1 MSEKDTLKQKRQ
13 NVIKKVSVQKQLA
26 PPKLKLLFTIVN
38 REKTEL
44 YTALIQS
51 FEVNMQLSAAARGT
65 ASEEMLRMLGL
76 SDKNKALIMSV
87 IREDTEDT
95 ILKFLNEKFH
105 TIKKRKRY
113 CFYGF
118 NVKHNRRCHIPFS
131 QQQQMKGEYKNG
143 YIN

>member
-65 ASEEMLRMLGL
+65 ASEEMRRYLGL
-76 SDKNKALIMSV
+76 PDSEKAVIFSV
-87 IREDTEDT
+87 IREEQAQAA
-95 ILKFLNEKFH
+95 LRFLEEKFN
-105 TIKKRKRY
+105 TL
-113 CFYGF
+113 
-118 NVKHNRRCHIPFS
+118 
-131 QQQQMKGEYKNG
+131 KNG
-143 YIN
+143 KGIAFTIPMTGVIGVAIYRFLSNNR